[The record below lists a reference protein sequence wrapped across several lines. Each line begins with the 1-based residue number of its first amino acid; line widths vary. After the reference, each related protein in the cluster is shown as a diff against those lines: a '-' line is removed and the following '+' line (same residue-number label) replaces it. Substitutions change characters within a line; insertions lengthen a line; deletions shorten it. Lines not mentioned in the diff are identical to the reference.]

1 MSTSQ
6 ETQEVPLSQ
15 QTVSPGAHLSL
26 ADPACQLGTQGLW
39 RSTQLIP
46 LSSSTNH
53 LNERPWE
60 LDGQDMITQCFL
72 QEAGNLW

>member
-15 QTVSPGAHLSL
+15 QTVSPRTDLSL
-26 ADPACQLGTQGLW
+26 ADCACQLGTQGLW
-39 RSTQLIP
+39 GSTQFIP
-46 LSSSTNH
+46 LSSRANNLKES
-53 LNERPWE
+53 LWE
-60 LDGQDMITQCFL
+60 LDGQDLITQCFL